1 MAYNPRET
9 ALVLI
14 ECQNDFMSDGGA
26 FHDGVKESMQANGML
41 EHAKTSLA
49 AARSAGVTVMHAP
62 ISFAKGYAE
71 LGPSPFGILK
81 GVVDHN
87 AFVKGSWGAEIVGD
101 LKPVEGEVII
111 EGKRGL
117 DVFASTNLDFI
128 LRSMRIKNLV
138 LAGFLTNCC
147 VESTMRT
154 GFENGFN
161 VVTLTDCMGAT
172 STAEHDA
179 AVSYTFPMF
188 STVSKSGDFVGEL
201 D

>member
-14 ECQNDFMSDGGA
+14 ECQNDFMTDGGA
-26 FHDGVKESMQANGML
+26 LHDGVKETMHANSML
-41 EHAKTSLA
+41 DHTKTSLA
-49 AARSAGVTVMHAP
+49 AARSAGATVMHAP
-62 ISFAKGYAE
+62 IAFAKGYGE

-87 AFVKGSWGAEIVGD
+87 AFVKDTWGTEIVDD
-101 LKPVEGEVII
+101 LKPIEGEVII

-147 VESTMRT
+147 VELTMRT
-154 GFENGFN
+154 GFENGFS

-188 STVSKSGDFVGEL
+188 STLSKSGAFASEL
-201 D
+201 R